1 MGIPMLDVKKNKVT
15 QHEGRHRARALMEEG
30 VEKMPVSIFEDDG
43 AHPPT
48 HRKNTRINKL
58 RGQNH
63 SLDEKLKDLKDNEAL
78 TGNKITIPRKDT
90 RAPIFG
96 RYSKLKQRLSRLQQ

>member
-1 MGIPMLDVKKNKVT
+1 MGVPMLDVKKNKVT

-30 VEKMPVSIFEDDG
+30 VEKMPVSIFEDE
-43 AHPPT
+43 T
-48 HRKNTRINKL
+48 NNRTNTPINKL
-58 RGQNH
+58 RGQTH

-96 RYSKLKQRLSRLQQ
+96 RKAKLKQRLSRLQQ